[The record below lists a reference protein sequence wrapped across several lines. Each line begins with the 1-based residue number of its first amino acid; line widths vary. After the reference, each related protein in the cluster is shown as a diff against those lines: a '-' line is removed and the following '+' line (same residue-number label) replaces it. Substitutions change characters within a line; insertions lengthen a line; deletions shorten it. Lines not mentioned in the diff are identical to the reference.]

1 MSGKSLATTKQI
13 LRYLNIETKASV
25 KLDDGAT
32 AFLKRE
38 LTKSANLF
46 LESWRILRNEYESSL
61 YNRLDSLPKREQ
73 SKQRQRVV
81 RESRERSLLSFVAL
95 HDLAIACS
103 QNLDEYMGP
112 DGKHKLELNAPQ
124 LGWSR
129 DTTAE
134 VLDVGEEYEIKTL
147 PKGSPIHG
155 LGIQVMDPLGRLLEE
170 ADSFKKA
177 AVIIADICSLQVG
190 CALESSGE
198 CLDGYKFI
206 EDSLMWMRLRTSSEA
221 AAIKYAKNAKT
232 FGFDQIQEKDT
243 RDIEEGDED
252 ERTERKLKIKMPEL
266 QSKDGPP
273 SLDEDK

>member
-1 MSGKSLATTKQI
+1 
-13 LRYLNIETKASV
+13 
-25 KLDDGAT
+25 
-32 AFLKRE
+32 
-38 LTKSANLF
+38 
-46 LESWRILRNEYESSL
+46 
-61 YNRLDSLPKREQ
+61 
-73 SKQRQRVV
+73 
-81 RESRERSLLSFVAL
+81 
-95 HDLAIACS
+95 
-103 QNLDEYMGP
+103 MGP
-112 DGKHKLELNAPQ
+112 DGRHKLELNAPR

-134 VLDVGEEYEIKTL
+134 VLDVGEEDEIKTL
-147 PKGSPIHG
+147 HKGSPIHG

-170 ADSFKKA
+170 ANSFKRA

-206 EDSLMWMRLRTSSEA
+206 KDSLMWMRLRTSSEA
-221 AAIKYAKNAKT
+221 TAIKDAENAKT

-252 ERTERKLKIKMPEL
+252 ERTERKLQVKMREL

-273 SLDEDK
+273 SLDEDKELLSLTDNFHITPSLWENPDNIKRGRGLDQFRVTSYEGETFTQMREDQDEVDSDVEEEEYGQGAIKWKEQDKVLEDGSEELTELFEKLHVTK